1 MNDARSLAEEATR
14 LLPKEGRFQELLGEI
29 SLAQKQPQEALPYY
43 QKAIDLNSDYFGSYL
58 GAGVAQFQ
66 AGNHAKAEEWLTK
79 SAQLLPTAPA
89 AYYLGTIAREHGDR
103 AKAMEYY
110 RAAAGSQSRIGEM
123 AAAEFVRMDL
133 PQNPD
138 KYVAAAGQF
147 DSQGRLLVV
156 LQNRAPVP
164 LRDFQVTPVLVDG
177 NGRILQ
183 QASPVRVGAVLKPG
197 EQVAAASGIGNIQQ
211 QQLPYLRFRVD
222 GARIAE

>member
-1 MNDARSLAEEATR
+1 VAE
-14 LLPKEGRFQELLGEI
+14 
-29 SLAQKQPQEALPYY
+29 
-43 QKAIDLNSDYFGSYL
+43 
-58 GAGVAQFQ
+58 FQ
-66 AGNHAKAEEWLTK
+66 AGNHAKAEEWLKK
-79 SAQLLPTAPA
+79 SAALLPTAPA

-156 LQNRAPVP
+156 VQNRAPVP
-164 LRDFQVTPVLVDG
+164 LRDFQVTPVLVDQG
-177 NGRILQ
+177 GRIVQ
-183 QASPVRVGAVLKPG
+183 QGSPVRLAAVLKPG
-197 EQVAAASGIGNIQQ
+197 EQVAAGSGIGSIPQA
-211 QQLPYLRFRVD
+211 QLPYLRFRID